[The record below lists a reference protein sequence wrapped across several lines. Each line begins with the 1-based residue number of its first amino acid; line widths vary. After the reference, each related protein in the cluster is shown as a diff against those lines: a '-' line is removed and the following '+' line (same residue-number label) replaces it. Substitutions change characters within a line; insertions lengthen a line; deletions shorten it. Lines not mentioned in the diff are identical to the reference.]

1 MSTTTESPFDDN
13 MLEMLDR
20 PWPSLTAEDLS
31 LSSGFKHRLLQEYI
45 YRLWCKHTCLAV
57 ASRSPS
63 APERF
68 SHSRESRHWLSLLS
82 LGGNEVLDTQL

>member
-1 MSTTTESPFDDN
+1 MPVEESPVEESPFDEKT
-13 MLEMLDR
+13 LALLDR
-20 PWPSLTAEDLS
+20 PWPYLAAEDLC

-68 SHSRESRHWLSLLS
+68 RTRVRADIGCHTSVSGR
-82 LGGNEVLDTQL
+82 T